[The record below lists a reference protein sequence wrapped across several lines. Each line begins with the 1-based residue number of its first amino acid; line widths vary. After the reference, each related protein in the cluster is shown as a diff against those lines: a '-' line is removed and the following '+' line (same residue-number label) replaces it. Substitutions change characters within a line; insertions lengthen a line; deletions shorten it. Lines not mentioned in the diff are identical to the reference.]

1 MIHKYRSKQ
10 SDIRKG
16 RDIYLERGIER
27 AVEWG
32 GGGRGRA
39 RERER
44 ESGMHEE
51 RHEVREE

>member
-16 RDIYLERGIER
+16 RDIYLERE
-27 AVEWG
+27 VEWG

-44 ESGMHEE
+44 KGGMHEE